1 MKKLNK
7 AAVFMTALIL
17 AAVCACAVSAGTPLP
32 GWRYTGSDPI
42 EAAAAEYAAGFQS
55 DYRVSDVS
63 VCVPAP
69 VILRTEKT
77 DDDHCLVY
85 GNFWIF
91 NYELNGDV
99 MECIS
104 GGEAPGVIALA
115 QNGGEWTVTD
125 FDRVGDGDDY
135 SRDIIRVSGDDETLK
150 QAFYESGNGGGDL
163 LTGVRE
169 RFLRDY
175 VTSNG
180 LGITAYR
187 DYGRDAVPLFG
198 EACDEDVLSLLR

>member
-42 EAAAAEYAAGFQS
+42 EAAATEYAAGFQS

-77 DDDHCLVY
+77 DDDEIRDRKRK
-85 GNFWIF
+85 GPS
-91 NYELNGDV
+91 EP
-99 MECIS
+99 ESS
-104 GGEAPGVIALA
+104 GGPE
-115 QNGGEWTVTD
+115 
-125 FDRVGDGDDY
+125 
-135 SRDIIRVSGDDETLK
+135 SR
-150 QAFYESGNGGGDL
+150 
-163 LTGVRE
+163 
-169 RFLRDY
+169 
-175 VTSNG
+175 
-180 LGITAYR
+180 
-187 DYGRDAVPLFG
+187 
-198 EACDEDVLSLLR
+198 